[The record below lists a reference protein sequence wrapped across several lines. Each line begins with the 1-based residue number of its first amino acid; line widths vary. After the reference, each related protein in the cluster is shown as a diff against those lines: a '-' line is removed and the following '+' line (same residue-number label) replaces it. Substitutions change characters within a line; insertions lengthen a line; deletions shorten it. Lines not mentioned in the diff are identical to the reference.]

1 MGAPAARGSFSL
13 VLSETEM
20 MTPIKIC
27 GLTRPEDVQAVL
39 ALHVQAIGLVFYAA
53 SPRYVSPEQAS
64 ILIQTVPAAVTVI
77 GLFVNATP
85 DQVQEVV
92 AVVDLDVL
100 QFHGDESP
108 EMCHAIA
115 ERVQKPFIRALRVK
129 PDMSADDLVQCE
141 SLYRAA
147 SPWFNALLLDTFVDS
162 FGGSGK
168 VFDWS
173 IIPKELAP
181 RVVLSG
187 GLTALNVS
195 GAVTQLRPGAV
206 DVSSGVEQAKGV
218 KDPAKLQAFVAAVRL
233 ADTYLPEHSYEF
245 QFKK

>member
-1 MGAPAARGSFSL
+1 
-13 VLSETEM
+13 

-27 GLTRPEDVQAVL
+27 GLTRPEDVETVL

-53 SPRYVSPEQAS
+53 SPRYVTPEQAR
-64 ILIQTVPAAVTVI
+64 ILTRPVPPTVTVV

-85 DQVQEVV
+85 EQVQDVV
-92 AVVDLDVL
+92 SAVKLDVVQL
-100 QFHGDESP
+100 HGDETP
-108 EMCHAIA
+108 AMCHAIA

-129 PDMSADDLVQCE
+129 PDMTGEDLVQYE
-141 SLYRAA
+141 SLHRAA
-147 SPWFNALLLDTFVDS
+147 SPWFSALLLDTFVDS

-187 GLTALNVS
+187 GLTAHNVS
-195 GAVTQLRPGAV
+195 GAVSELRPGAV

-218 KDPAKLQAFVAAVRL
+218 KDPAKLQAFVQAVRL
-233 ADTYLPEHSYEF
+233 ADTYLPEHFYEF
-245 QFKK
+245 QFKKQSAI